1 MRLECPAVRQCRN
14 RRPGGVWTHRR
25 VGPSARAAAARD
37 ANQSPDTK
45 ARGCELRA
53 AGAAAA
59 AADKS
64 STTGAAPVNHQSL
77 MGVTSSNSSAK
88 VSVCAYILHVHVVLF
103 LNACSNCIVP
113 YCLQFSLSRIRFLYT
128 PCTIIVSLNLSGR
141 KNFRATHTVTLT

>member
-1 MRLECPAVRQCRN
+1 MTSNIPTVSRKHISYCDLTVHHQLMFQPT
-14 RRPGGVWTHRR
+14 GG
-25 VGPSARAAAARD
+25 SATALHSSPLLLNMSAAAA
-37 ANQSPDTK
+37 A
-45 ARGCELRA
+45 
-53 AGAAAA
+53 AAAA